1 MATQINPPYIGTVYK
16 DYSVLSLTGFA
27 LDLAVADTLNII
39 VTTNLPAGQVAQTKV
54 KYYTI
59 GKNGLPDFPFA
70 SSNLWTNA
78 GPIMEQYKISV
89 FYKSVI
95 FGAAITVGKMNISVT
110 GNTYLEAGMHALV
123 ASTYGTTISL

>member
-59 GKNGLPDFPFA
+59 GKTDCRTSHSPLLTCGLTQD
-70 SSNLWTNA
+70 T
-78 GPIMEQYKISV
+78 
-89 FYKSVI
+89 
-95 FGAAITVGKMNISVT
+95 
-110 GNTYLEAGMHALV
+110 
-123 ASTYGTTISL
+123 ST